1 MRPLWDFLIHRFT
14 QLMEVGQW
22 MLRGHQLG
30 PPATILGGGLPPE
43 PGIWESRWILEIGNL
58 HVDPSWSVAVLG
70 QEVDIYHHGDH
81 TRLLMSSGKKGLLPH
96 YDDET
101 KACRVA
107 PARAQDVPC
116 PWVGT
121 TSSWGHRC
129 L

>member
-1 MRPLWDFLIHRFT
+1 MDATWD
-14 QLMEVGQW
+14 
-22 MLRGHQLG
+22 
-30 PPATILGGGLPPE
+30 ATVPGGGLPPE
-43 PGIWESRWILEIGNL
+43 PGIWESRWNL
-58 HVDPSWSVAVLG
+58 HVDPTRSVAVLG
-70 QEVDIYHHGDH
+70 REVDIYHHGDH

-116 PWVGT
+116 SWVGT
-121 TSSWGHRC
+121 TSSRGHRC